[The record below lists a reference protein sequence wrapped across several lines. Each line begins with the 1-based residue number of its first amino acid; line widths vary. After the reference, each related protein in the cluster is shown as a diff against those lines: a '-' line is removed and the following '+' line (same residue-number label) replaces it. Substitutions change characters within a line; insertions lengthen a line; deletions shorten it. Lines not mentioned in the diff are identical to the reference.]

1 VACVRFLLAL
11 PVPLSTP
18 SVLGGALQA
27 ALVYGRSHLPAA
39 ASAVDALER
48 WQRVRPSALDPILKD
63 TLPLLGQLL
72 VTAKATETITGLQNV
87 VPGCVVA
94 VCSLSA
100 LLLHGHSAYPRLC
113 TVVPCVAF
121 DVTCPV
127 VKLSHPFPSQTLS
140 CT

>member
-1 VACVRFLLAL
+1 MKCTCTCQDELLVACVRFLLAL

-87 VPGCVVA
+87 APRFVVVGA
-94 VCSLSA
+94 WDPPLR
-100 LLLHGHSAYPRLC
+100 LLA
-113 TVVPCVAF
+113 
-121 DVTCPV
+121 
-127 VKLSHPFPSQTLS
+127 
-140 CT
+140 